1 MTTYIITGTFD
12 SITEM
17 IEHLQSLDHPVTVVA
32 NPNIEAVTKVAK
44 HRMPFIDWSTADA
57 VIQELVAAALTSGHD
72 KRTTPND

>member
-12 SITEM
+12 SVTEM

-32 NPNIEAVTKVAK
+32 NPNIEAV
-44 HRMPFIDWSTADA
+44 RSTADA
-57 VIQELVAAALTSGHD
+57 VIRELVAAALTSGHD